1 MFMIT
6 VSRRGGGAEGRGG
19 GCCQHILSLYIHT
32 VRLRYIIRRI
42 HVICRGT
49 IQYNN
54 KHGKVIRTLFQQSM

>member
-6 VSRRGGGAEGRGG
+6 VSRRGAEERGG
-19 GCCQHILSLYIHT
+19 GGQHILSLYIHT

-54 KHGKVIRTLFQQSM
+54 KHGKVIRILFQKSM